1 MSALRN
7 RRIVLARRPSGVPV
21 PSDFSLDATPV
32 DALKEREFLVR
43 NLFLSVD
50 PAQRG
55 WASVTANYSEPV
67 AVGDVMRALAVGV
80 ITESRH
86 ADFTVGERLY
96 GWFGWQEFCRANER
110 AVIARVD
117 PANGPD
123 TAALG
128 IFGING
134 VSAYLALTEIGQ
146 PQAGE
151 TVVVS
156 TAAGAVGSIVG
167 QIARHLGCLAV
178 GITGSDEKVGRCVS
192 DYGYHA
198 ALNYRRGF
206 ASAEIGAACPR
217 GVDVFFDNTS
227 GFISDAVWPCMNLRG
242 RIIQCGTAAV
252 ASWEPPPTAA
262 RHDREVL
269 VKRLRHEGFI
279 IFDHVTRFP
288 AAVAQLAAWVKAGT
302 LRYHEDIEDGLE
314 RAPYALAALFQ
325 GNNRGKKI
333 IRL

>member
-32 DALKEREFLVR
+32 DAPNEREFLVR

-67 AVGDVMRALAVGV
+67 AIGEVMRALAVGV

-86 ADFTVGERLY
+86 ADFAVGERLY

-167 QIARHLGCLAV
+167 QIPPRVRVCGDRRGLPARCGCL
-178 GITGSDEKVGRCVS
+178 
-192 DYGYHA
+192 
-198 ALNYRRGF
+198 L
-206 ASAEIGAACPR
+206 
-217 GVDVFFDNTS
+217 
-227 GFISDAVWPCMNLRG
+227 
-242 RIIQCGTAAV
+242 
-252 ASWEPPPTAA
+252 
-262 RHDREVL
+262 
-269 VKRLRHEGFI
+269 
-279 IFDHVTRFP
+279 
-288 AAVAQLAAWVKAGT
+288 
-302 LRYHEDIEDGLE
+302 
-314 RAPYALAALFQ
+314 
-325 GNNRGKKI
+325 
-333 IRL
+333 